1 MTALNAL
8 RLTSWNRRSIDPLF
22 ASRSPKTLEVE
33 AVLAGRTA
41 GSLYVDHAENPQA
54 AALNIGVGWHVV
66 GRPSPDFLRAI
77 NRLLPRDTYSVLI
90 LPDDQADAWL
100 PTLTEDLYFVRA
112 RSRYAARTQVAVPE
126 PPCPEGYRVE
136 AIDQALLEHD
146 VEGIEGIREEI
157 LGTWH
162 SLDDFLADGFGFV
175 VLSESCIVGHSMTDY
190 VCGDACEIGVFVDEG
205 HRLKG
210 LGSLVATR
218 TADEAFARGLRRV
231 GWMSWACNHGSVAVS
246 LNAGFSD
253 VCKYDIYIN
262 HWPAENPSDLTQEEF
277 QTFAEEYE
285 ARFAEHPP
293 VDSGYPHIV
302 AATAWAL
309 AGNGQKCRA
318 QLRNAINMRWLT
330 SVAQLKTLWP
340 ELFTA
345 PDLQER
351 KPWAE
356 LLALLEWEA

>member
-1 MTALNAL
+1 MTALNAV
-8 RLTSWNRRSIDPLF
+8 RLTSWNRHSVDPLF
-22 ASRSPKTLEVE
+22 ASRSPQTLEVE

-41 GSLYVDHAENPQA
+41 GALYVDRPSAPRT
-54 AALNIGVGWHVV
+54 AALNVGVGWHVV

-112 RSRYAARTQVAVPE
+112 RSRYAVRTQAVVPE
-126 PPCPEGYRVE
+126 PPCPDGYRVE
-136 AIDQALLEHD
+136 AVDQVLLERE

-162 SLDDFLADGFGFV
+162 SLDAFLTDGFGFV
-175 VLSESCIVGHSMTDY
+175 VLSESCIVGYSMTDY
-190 VCGDACEIGVFVDEG
+190 VCGDTCEIGVFVDER

-218 TADEAFARGLRRV
+218 TANEAFARGLRSV

-253 VCKYDIYIN
+253 VCEYDIHIN

-285 ARFAEHPP
+285 ARFAKRPP
-293 VDSGYPHIV
+293 SDSGYPHIV

-309 AGNGQKCRA
+309 AGSGQKCRA
-318 QLRNAINMRWLT
+318 QLRNAIDMGWLT

-340 ELFTA
+340 ELFEV
-345 PDLQER
+345 PDLMER

-356 LLALLEWEA
+356 LLALLE

>member
-1 MTALNAL
+1 MTAWNAV
-8 RLTSWNRRSIDPLF
+8 RLTSWNRHSIDPLF

-33 AVLAGRTA
+33 AVLAKRTA
-41 GSLYVDHAENPQA
+41 GALYVDRPSAPRT
-54 AALNIGVGWHVV
+54 AALNVGVGWHIV
-66 GRPSPDFLRAI
+66 GRPSADFLRAI

-100 PTLTEDLYFVRA
+100 PALAEDLYFVRA
-112 RSRYAARTQVAVPE
+112 RSRYAMRTQAAVPE
-126 PPCPEGYRVE
+126 PACPNGYRVE
-136 AIDQALLEHD
+136 AIDQALLGRE
-146 VEGIEGIREEI
+146 VEGIEDIREDI

-175 VLSESCIVGHSMTDY
+175 VRSESCIVGHSMTDY

-210 LGSLVATR
+210 LGSHVAKR
-218 TADEAFARGLRRV
+218 TADEAFARGLRSV
-231 GWMSWACNHGSVAVS
+231 GWMSWACNHNSVAVS

-253 VCKYDIYIN
+253 VHEYDVYIN
-262 HWPAENPSDLTQEEF
+262 HWPAENPSDLTGEEF

-293 VDSGYPHIV
+293 KDSGYPHIV

-309 AGNGQKCRA
+309 AGSGQKCRT
-318 QLRNAINMRWLT
+318 QLRNAIDMGWLT
-330 SVAQLKTLWP
+330 SVAQLRALWP
-340 ELFTA
+340 ELFTV

-356 LLALLEWEA
+356 LLALLE